1 MTRINDGKLRMSI
14 PEKCA
19 SEKAGNVGMWRVLIN
34 SSFGARMM
42 LVLAVIMVVAS
53 CSSTPRAPIR
63 PQSTGK
69 TIKTATP
76 APEDSGPIIQ
86 TAVSGDP
93 GVTDIEIYEGS
104 GEFINTEA
112 AQRRPDVVSEDGEI
126 VLNFEGE
133 SIQSVVHTIL
143 GEVLQETFVIA
154 PGVGGEVTFSTSR
167 PVSREQLMPILELL
181 LRWNGATL
189 VFSEGRYH
197 VLPVSEAIKGHLVPE
212 IGPAE
217 LARGYEVRA
226 VPLEFIS
233 AIEMEKILKPYVRD
247 GAIWNV

>member
-1 MTRINDGKLRMSI
+1 MVNSTFGTRL
-14 PEKCA
+14 
-19 SEKAGNVGMWRVLIN
+19 
-34 SSFGARMM
+34 M

-53 CSSTPRAPIR
+53 CSSTTRRPMR

-69 TIKTATP
+69 TIKTASP
-76 APEDSGPIIQ
+76 APDDAGPIIQ
-86 TAVSGDP
+86 SSISQDP

-104 GEFINTEA
+104 GEFINQEA

-189 VFSEGRYH
+189 VFS
-197 VLPVSEAIKGHLVPE
+197 
-212 IGPAE
+212 
-217 LARGYEVRA
+217 
-226 VPLEFIS
+226 
-233 AIEMEKILKPYVRD
+233 
-247 GAIWNV
+247 